1 MQLREGW
8 LQLYWSPDE
17 LQDDRQ
23 RALALPGL
31 LQLDPGEGR
40 GQRHRHARR
49 GPATHAAWTR
59 GTFTIQNL
67 CFDIIK
73 SIKYGIIPDYL
84 PAQAWTKVL

>member
-1 MQLREGW
+1 MTARLFCKNSKSRLVQLREGW

-17 LQDDRQ
+17 LQDDPQ

-49 GPATHAAWTR
+49 GPATHAAWTQE
-59 GTFTIQNL
+59 TFTKL
-67 CFDIIK
+67 VF
-73 SIKYGIIPDYL
+73 
-84 PAQAWTKVL
+84 

>member
-1 MQLREGW
+1 MTGRILSKNPRSRPVQLREGW

-59 GTFTIQNL
+59 GTFTKL
-67 CFDIIK
+67 VF
-73 SIKYGIIPDYL
+73 
-84 PAQAWTKVL
+84 